1 MSDSSSK
8 LSSFFAKKQGKTK
21 FKAVKINLSSVSAVR
36 MDEEDELDA
45 QASLEANPRAAELI
59 SSAGWV
65 ADVDDNVGP
74 VVHAGSKTVVGF
86 SAADSGNKDDDE
98 DDSTSSRAS
107 KAQDDDVVLHPMDM
121 APEDDDSGS
130 DDEDDS
136 PASANNPSSSSSSS
150 SALPAK
156 FSKKSGWGVPT
167 PTPAASKTEE
177 LSKSQF
183 PTLAAA
189 KAVAEAQ
196 AEAGGEDGFNVVGS
210 RRARRGPAS
219 MSSSGSGGGRSYSD
233 RRGGNNSRGGWTDT
247 RPDHLRLR
255 TSNQYDML
263 S

>member
-1 MSDSSSK
+1 M
-8 LSSFFAKKQGKTK
+8 G
-21 FKAVKINLSSVSAVR
+21 
-36 MDEEDELDA
+36 
-45 QASLEANPRAAELI
+45 ASLEANPRAAELI

-65 ADVDDNVGP
+65 ADVDD
-74 VVHAGSKTVVGF
+74 
-86 SAADSGNKDDDE
+86 
-98 DDSTSSRAS
+98 
-107 KAQDDDVVLHPMDM
+107 
-121 APEDDDSGS
+121 SGS
-130 DDEDDS
+130 DDEEDS
-136 PASANNPSSSSSSS
+136 PASANNPSSSSSS

-219 MSSSGSGGGRSYSD
+219 MSSSGSGGGRSY
-233 RRGGNNSRGGWTDT
+233 
-247 RPDHLRLR
+247 
-255 TSNQYDML
+255 
-263 S
+263 